1 MTQMFAIHTNSMLP
15 PCRVVSTS
23 NQTGT
28 YNNGPL
34 NSFLGATFTYTSTG
48 ALTIDSVVLSVGN
61 RVLLQNQ
68 TSGFQNGIYVVTV
81 AGDSI
86 TQAVLQRA
94 PDFQSIEQMK
104 AGSFVPIGAGT
115 VNAGFHFTLVEP
127 IPLILGTNNIT
138 FIQA

>member
-1 MTQMFAIHTNSMLP
+1 MTQLFPIHTFSLYA
-15 PCRVVSTS
+15 PCRVAATS
-23 NQTGT
+23 NQAGT
-28 YNNGPL
+28 YNNGAL
-34 NSFLGATFTYTSTG
+34 NNALGATFTYTSAG

-68 TSGFQNGIYVVTV
+68 TSAFQNGIYFVQV
-81 AGDSI
+81 AGDSV

-94 PDFQSIEQMK
+94 PDFQSLEQLK

-115 VNAGFHFTLVEP
+115 VNAGFLFTLVEP
-127 IPLILGTNNIT
+127 IPAILGTSNIT

>member
-1 MTQMFAIHTNSMLP
+1 MTQMFPIHTNTLLA
-15 PCRVVSTS
+15 PCRVAATS

-28 YNNGPL
+28 YANGSLNNGI
-34 NSFLGATFTYTSTG
+34 GATFTYTSTG

-68 TSGFQNGIYVVTV
+68 TSAFQNGIYVVNV

-94 PDFQSIEQMK
+94 PDFQSIEQLK
-104 AGSFVPIGAGT
+104 PGSFVPIGAGT

-127 IPLILGTNNIT
+127 IPAILGTSNIT
-138 FIQA
+138 FIQV